1 MREQYRG
8 YLVSFA
14 ALLIVLGGMFAASF
28 VFTKG
33 QSQSKAHA
41 QLATSAR
48 PVASHMVTMHTVN
61 MQNVLAEAAAAGLA
75 SNHQRILP
83 LLTGVSPTVYAQR
96 KAAAAQNKN
105 APIDSYAISTAVST
119 VYTATTTV
127 KFKGMADSSSIC
139 PPSGCQPP
147 DQALAASSSWV
158 FQGVNTSFAVY
169 STSGARQIGWPKTAK
184 NFFGVPDPGSCSP
197 GEPFLS
203 DPRAFYDPKDGR
215 FWAAILEAEGAFGVN
230 ICPEQTFYWIAVSQ
244 TSNPNGVWNIY
255 KFNMAISAQ
264 GSCPTCAADFT
275 EFGFDQTAIYFSG
288 NMYTQNGSTFM
299 YAETFSA
306 LKSTMEAGSSVSIY
320 GFFDLMANGIA
331 VDTIQPVEN
340 EASSGPGVGLLIN
353 SFDMNGDGTHDCVSI
368 ACSGLVVW
376 AIANPGQS
384 TFSVT
389 SMVVSTTP
397 YIYPPQADEPGCRG
411 CIATNDTRISGTP
424 VYQQGLISFAV
435 NTGLNN
441 GTQVVPA
448 IFWGQVQPTISGGT
462 IAGAT
467 VFQSGHLHFS
477 GDRAAFFGA
486 LMATSSGNLLM
497 VFDTSSSAINPSIMY
512 ATRRTTDTQGKF
524 ESAIYLKQA
533 TTHTLDQRWGDY
545 EAASY
550 DGSST
555 NNTWFSSQYSNGDW
569 ATYIGKVHF

>member
-14 ALLIVLGGMFAASF
+14 ALLIVLAGMFGASF

-61 MQNVLAEAAAAGLA
+61 MQNVLAEAAGSA

-83 LLTGVSPTVYAQR
+83 LLTGVSPMVYAQR

-119 VYTATTTV
+119 VYTPTTTV
-127 KFKGMADSSSIC
+127 KFKGMADSSLIC

-158 FQGVNTSFAVY
+158 FQGVNASFAVY
-169 STSGARQIGWPKTAK
+169 STSGARQTGWPKTAK
-184 NFFGVPDPGSCSP
+184 SFFGVPDPGSCSSGGP
-197 GEPFLS
+197 YLS

-215 FWAAILEAEGAFGVN
+215 FWAATLEIEGAWVN
-230 ICPEQTFYWIAVSQ
+230 NCPEQTLYWIAVSQ
-244 TSNPNGVWNIY
+244 TSNPNLAWNVY
-255 KFNMAISAQ
+255 LFNMAINAQ
-264 GSCPTCAADFT
+264 GSCPTCAADYT

-288 NMYTQNGSTFM
+288 NMFTQDGLGYM

-306 LKSTMEAGSSVSIY
+306 LKSTMEAGSTSVSTY

-331 VDTIQPVEN
+331 VDTVQPVEN

-353 SFDMNGDGTHDCVSI
+353 SFDAHGDGTHDCAST

-384 TFSVT
+384 TASATSV
-389 SMVVSTTP
+389 VVSTTP
-397 YIYPPQADEPGCRG
+397 YIFPPQADEPGCRG
-411 CIATNDTRISGTP
+411 CIPTNDTSISGTP

-448 IFWGQVQPTISGGT
+448 TFWGQVQPTISGGT
-462 IAGAT
+462 ITGAT
-467 VFQSGHLHFS
+467 VFQSGYLHFS

-512 ATRRTTDTQGKF
+512 ATRRTTDTKGKF

-533 TTHTLDQRWGDY
+533 TTHTHDQRWGDY

-550 DGSST
+550 DGSIT

>member
-1 MREQYRG
+1 M
-8 YLVSFA
+8 
-14 ALLIVLGGMFAASF
+14 
-28 VFTKG
+28 
-33 QSQSKAHA
+33 
-41 QLATSAR
+41 
-48 PVASHMVTMHTVN
+48 
-61 MQNVLAEAAAAGLA
+61 
-75 SNHQRILP
+75 
-83 LLTGVSPTVYAQR
+83 
-96 KAAAAQNKN
+96 
-105 APIDSYAISTAVST
+105 
-119 VYTATTTV
+119 
-127 KFKGMADSSSIC
+127 
-139 PPSGCQPP
+139 
-147 DQALAASSSWV
+147 
-158 FQGVNTSFAVY
+158 
-169 STSGARQIGWPKTAK
+169 
-184 NFFGVPDPGSCSP
+184 
-197 GEPFLS
+197 
-203 DPRAFYDPKDGR
+203 
-215 FWAAILEAEGAFGVN
+215 LEVEGAFGEN
-230 ICPEQTFYWIAVSQ
+230 NCPEQTLYWIAVSQ
-244 TSNPNGVWNIY
+244 TSNPNGIWY
-255 KFNMAISAQ
+255 AYAFNMAINVP
-264 GSCPTCAADFT
+264 GSCPTCIADFT

-288 NMYTQNGSTFM
+288 NMFTQDGSAFV
-299 YAETFSA
+299 YAETSSA
-306 LKSTMEAGSSVSIY
+306 LKSTMEAGSSVSTY
-320 GFFDLMANGIA
+320 GFFDLMANGIV
-331 VDTIQPVEN
+331 VDTIQPVED
-340 EASSGPGVGLLIN
+340 EASSNPSVGLLIN
-353 SFDMNGDGTHDCVSI
+353 SFCFST

-384 TFSVT
+384 TASVT
-389 SMVVSTTP
+389 SVVVSTTT
-397 YIYPPQADEPGCRG
+397 YIFPPQADEPGCRG

-462 IAGAT
+462 ITGAT
-467 VFQSGHLHFS
+467 VFQSGYLHFS

-512 ATRRTTDTQGKF
+512 ATRRTTDTLGKF